1 MPSSS
6 GERVKVGAYIPVSIA
21 AGLLAGS
28 STLFF
33 VFTCPWL
40 AENVSLA
47 FPPCVAVTFL
57 FVMANFTMATFM
69 DAGVLPRANE
79 DEDKD
84 DDFRAPLYKNVEVR
98 GIQVR
103 MKWCASCH
111 FYRPPRCS
119 HCSVCDHCVEDFDHH
134 CPWVNNCI
142 GRRNYRFFFLFL
154 LSLTVHMV
162 AVFSG
167 GLLYVL
173 EHLEDLWAL
182 RAAVTLAVMSVSG
195 LFFIPVVGLACF
207 HLVLVA
213 RGRTTNE
220 QVTGKFQGGVNPFTR
235 GCCGNVEFVLCSPIT
250 PRYTGKPEKRRPI
263 SVQPPFQKPETLKMS
278 PVKVGDNGIQNQTLP
293 TKRQSP
299 GVLDVPE
306 FKRPNTPPPLPPK
319 PDPVLLKSHLAAL
332 EGGHLGLNYCI
343 SGADL
348 LWESLLHSKT
358 AMPPGHMGQ
367 ILGSPSRVHYQI
379 PREQISKRENPQ
391 LQMTSRS
398 QDQSSE
404 SSLDQ
409 LEQQT
414 PISSHSLLQSS
425 TLPLNSLTL
434 NSRSLSLKH
443 AHRRGD
449 RAHLLGQRPETHASR
464 PAQSVL
470 SGRAGSL
477 SYDSLLGPAEVA
489 QRGMLPL
496 AYRAP
501 FLPMDL
507 SRVPT
512 DPQRPSPRACS
523 PVFMTASRRSPQ
535 HHESSPV
542 RYDNLPKGLMGS
554 IQELEEREKQ
564 HQHMLSHTRPQPPT
578 QDALGIYDTPGR
590 RSLQPEPLSRGPT
603 PPAYGSREFLMSS
616 AAYGYSSR
624 TQPACSSTSS
634 LSRAPRTSTS
644 PLGSNVALQGR
655 SLSPS
660 IYRSLERQAQRSPS
674 NLPGPLPSSSYTTH
688 KALAFI
694 TTSERKDSE
703 P

>member
-1 MPSSS
+1 MRRGVCGEGAEFAGFFWPETEAECPAAPRKGFQPQRLSPSPSPQRCSPPPPPASSS
-6 GERVKVGAYIPVSIA
+6 SP
-21 AGLLAGS
+21 
-28 STLFF
+28 
-33 VFTCPWL
+33 
-40 AENVSLA
+40 
-47 FPPCVAVTFL
+47 
-57 FVMANFTMATFM
+57 
-69 DAGVLPRANE
+69 NE

-182 RAAVTLAVMSVSG
+182 PAAVTLAVMSVSG
-195 LFFIPVVGLACF
+195 LFFIPVIGLACF

-250 PRYTGKPEKRRPI
+250 PRYIGKIGKRRPVC
-263 SVQPPFQKPETLKMS
+263 VQPPFQKPESLKMS
-278 PVKVGDNGIQNQTLP
+278 PLKAADNGIQKKTLVI
-293 TKRQSP
+293 KRQSP

-306 FKRPNTPPPLPPK
+306 PKRPNTPPPLPPK

-332 EGGHLGLNYCI
+332 E
-343 SGADL
+343 
-348 LWESLLHSKT
+348 ESLLHSRTGLNVSKIG
-358 AMPPGHMGQ
+358 P
-367 ILGSPSRVHYQI
+367 IIESPSRMHYQI
-379 PREQISKRENPQ
+379 PRDQMRRRENPY
-391 LQMTSRS
+391 LHVISRS
-398 QDQSSE
+398 QDQSPE

-409 LEQQT
+409 LEKQ
-414 PISSHSLLQSS
+414 PPLSAHSLLQSG

-443 AHRRGD
+443 AHHRGD
-449 RAHLLGQRPETHASR
+449 RSHLIGQRTESLAPR
-464 PAQSVL
+464 QAQSVM

-477 SYDSLLGPAEVA
+477 SYDSLLGPSDLT
-489 QRGMLPL
+489 QRGAFPL
-496 AYRAP
+496 VYRAP
-501 FLPMDL
+501 FLPMDP
-507 SRVPT
+507 SRGPA
-512 DPQRPSPRACS
+512 DPQHPSPRACS
-523 PVFMTASRRSPQ
+523 PVFMAANRQSPQ
-535 HHESSPV
+535 HRESSPV

-554 IQELEEREKQ
+554 IQELEERDKQ
-564 HQHMLSHTRPQPPT
+564 QQQLQPMM
-578 QDALGIYDTPGR
+578 QDALCLYDTPGR
-590 RSLQPEPLSRGPT
+590 RSLPPEPPSRGPT

-616 AAYGYSSR
+616 AAYGYNSR
-624 TQPACSSTSS
+624 TQTACSSTSS
-634 LSRAPRTSTS
+634 LSRAPRTSNS
-644 PLGSNVALQGR
+644 PLGSSVALQGR

-660 IYRSLERQAQRSPS
+660 AYRSLERQSQRSPS
-674 NLPGPLPSSSYTTH
+674 TLPGPLPTSSYTAH
-688 KALAFI
+688 KTLAFI
-694 TTSERKDSE
+694 TSTERKD

>member
-6 GERVKVGAYIPVSIA
+6 GERVKAGAYIPVSIA

-47 FPPCVAVTFL
+47 FPPCVAITFL

-79 DEDKD
+79 DEDKE

-173 EHLEDLWAL
+173 EHLENLWAL
-182 RAAVTLAVMSVSG
+182 RAAITLAVMSVTG
-195 LFFIPVVGLACF
+195 LFFIPVIGLACF

-250 PRYTGKPEKRRPI
+250 PRYTGKPRKKRPVR
-263 SVQPPFQKPETLKMS
+263 VQPPFQKPESLKMS
-278 PVKVGDNGIQNQTLP
+278 LIL
-293 TKRQSP
+293 
-299 GVLDVPE
+299 
-306 FKRPNTPPPLPPK
+306 
-319 PDPVLLKSHLAAL
+319 
-332 EGGHLGLNYCI
+332 YCQLI
-343 SGADL
+343 FLVSSNHNKTILFYAP
-348 LWESLLHSKT
+348 ESLLHSQT
-358 AMPPGHMGQ
+358 AGPPGHNVSKIGP
-367 ILGSPSRVHYQI
+367 IFESPSRVHYQV
-379 PREQISKRENPQ
+379 PREQVSEENPQ
-391 LQMTSRS
+391 LHMTSRS

-409 LEQQT
+409 LDSQT
-414 PISSHSLLQSS
+414 PISAHSLLQSS

-449 RAHLLGQRPETHASR
+449 RAHLLGQLPQAVASR

-477 SYDSLLGPAEVA
+477 SYDSLLGPAELP
-489 QRGMLPL
+489 QRGAFPL

-507 SRVPT
+507 GRGPT
-512 DPQRPSPRACS
+512 DRSPRACS

-535 HHESSPV
+535 HRESSPV
-542 RYDNLPKGLMGS
+542 RYDNLPKGLMRS

-564 HQHMLSHTRPQPPT
+564 QQLLMLPQARPQPPI
-578 QDALGIYDTPGR
+578 QDALGVYDTPGR
-590 RSLQPEPLSRGPT
+590 RSLPHEPPSRGPT

-624 TQPACSSTSS
+624 TQMASSSTSS
-634 LSRAPRTSTS
+634 LSRTPRTSTS
-644 PLGSNVALQGR
+644 PLGSNVTLQGR

-660 IYRSLERQAQRSPS
+660 VYRSLERQAQRSPS
-674 NLPGPLPSSSYTTH
+674 SMPGPLPTSSYTAH

-703 P
+703 RNKILNGPNPQCSSDSA